1 MAIRKSKPVTPGRR
15 HRSDMRWND
24 VLTTDKPEK
33 SLLAKGVF
41 KRQGRNNTGRITVRH
56 RGGGEK
62 RKLRI
67 IDWKRDKRG
76 IEATVVSIQYDPMRT
91 ANIALLQYT
100 DGEKRYILAPD
111 ELKVGDIIKAGEDA
125 QVKAGNA
132 LPLSKI
138 PVGIA
143 IHNIE
148 LRPGKGAQLVR
159 AAGGAA
165 IIQSKEDEF
174 VTVQFPSKEVRLIL
188 GKAYATIGQV
198 GNSDWKLISL
208 GKAGRKRHM
217 GWRPEVRG
225 TAMHPADHPHGGGEG
240 RSGIGLKAPKSPWG
254 KRVQGVKTRTKKKYS
269 NKFIVKDRRKK

>member
-1 MAIRKSKPVTPGRR
+1 MAIRTSKPVTPGRR
-15 HRSDMRWND
+15 HRSDMRWSD
-24 VLTTDKPEK
+24 VITKEKPEK

-41 KRQGRNNTGRITVRH
+41 KRQGRNNSGRITVRH

-67 IDWKRDKRG
+67 IDWKRDKRN
-76 IEATVVSIQYDPMRT
+76 IEAKVIAIEYDPMRT

-100 DGEKRYILAPD
+100 DGEKRYILSPD
-111 ELKVGDIIKAGEDA
+111 ELKVGDTIKAGEDA

-132 LPLSKI
+132 LPLAKI

-165 IIQSKEDEF
+165 IIQSKEENF

-188 GKAYATIGQV
+188 AKAYATIGQV
-198 GNSDWKLISL
+198 GNVDWKLISL

-225 TAMHPADHPHGGGEG
+225 TAMNPADHPHGGGEG
-240 RSGIGLKAPKSPWG
+240 RSGVGMKAPKSPWG
-254 KRVQGVKTRTKKKYS
+254 KRVQGVKTRLKKKYS